1 MNIDKKIEITKKA
14 LFGIIGLVI
23 LSMLIKSCFHG
34 KEAEVPFPNVIIDN
48 PKIKKITEYVTQTGT
63 MVAYQSVDLVARVEG
78 FLEKID
84 FIDGTFVKK
93 GKELFIIE
101 PKPYLEKKI
110 AAEADVSGKE
120 ASYNYSQIEY
130 DRQKRMYTQKATSL
144 NNVQSWEAREAEA
157 NARVGESIANSEI
170 AKINYSYTKVFAPF
184 DGRIGRHL
192 VDTGNLV
199 GNGVATNL
207 ATIEQIDPIYAYFN
221 LNELDLIKIRE
232 IARKKNFN
240 PDNVS
245 EIPVQV
251 KMQNEKKFMHK
262 GHLNFVN
269 TGLNAST
276 GTLEFRALLPNP
288 DNYLL
293 PGFFVQVR
301 IPLSDPIERLVIPN
315 TAILYDQ
322 IGAYVYT
329 VDKNNLVIQA
339 RVTLGSKSGRM
350 RVILDGLTK
359 DDNLIVSGIHNAT
372 PGRQVTP
379 IKYEAKT
386 K

>member
-339 RVTLGSKSGRM
+339 NDFR
-350 RVILDGLTK
+350 IF
-359 DDNLIVSGIHNAT
+359 
-372 PGRQVTP
+372 
-379 IKYEAKT
+379 Y
-386 K
+386 